1 MEDNTSLWRSIIL
14 AEEQGKWRPEV
25 LDLFDHKSQST
36 LEEVSIQ
43 TRIEWS
49 EEQAQHFKAVLER
62 SSASLRVMN
71 FQPDWGEVVDYETIF
86 PFSELAWKFPQLRD
100 FRVFDGC
107 YFQPSVLIRKL
118 GVEEENQNLELEFP
132 IILNLEFF
140 GAGT

>member
-1 MEDNTSLWRSIIL
+1 M
-14 AEEQGKWRPEV
+14 RPEV
-25 LDLFDHKSQST
+25 LDLFDHKSQSI

-86 PFSELAWKFPQLRD
+86 HFSELAWKFPQLRD

-118 GVEEENQNLELEFP
+118 GVEEENQNFELEFP